1 MKLVT
6 FANKD
11 KPHIGVLQGEDSDL
25 SVLDLNLLDPS
36 LPTDM
41 LKFLEEGEATRE
53 KTLAALSSNR
63 EFSNLPLKN
72 IRLQAPVPRPGK
84 ILCVGLNYR
93 DHAEES
99 EFAIPDTP
107 IIFAKYNNC
116 VIGPYDPIVIPRVT
130 DQVDWEG
137 ELGVVIG
144 KAGKYIPE
152 SKALDYVGGYVVF
165 NDVSSRDYQF
175 RTSQWTIGKSFDT
188 FGPMGP
194 ALVTT
199 DEIPDPAD
207 LNLLTLVN
215 GDVMQKS
222 NTRFLIFSVPYLI
235 SYLSSVMTLQPGDL
249 ISTGTPAGVGSSRDP
264 KQFLKPGDVV
274 RVEIDR
280 IGSLENP
287 VIADA

>member
-6 FANKD
+6 FAYKD
-11 KPHIGVLQGEDSDL
+11 ITHIGLLQGKDSDL
-25 SVLDLNLLDPS
+25 RVLDLNLLDPT

-41 LKFLEEGEATRE
+41 LQFLENGEAARE
-53 KTLAALSSNR
+53 QALSALSANR
-63 EFSNLPLKN
+63 EFPDFPLRK
-72 IRLQAPVPRPGK
+72 IRLKAPLPRPGK

-93 DHAEES
+93 EHAEES
-99 EFAIPDTP
+99 EFAVPDTP
-107 IIFAKYNNC
+107 IIFAKYYNC
-116 VIGPYDPIVIPRVT
+116 VIGPYDPIVIPRIT

-165 NDVSSRDYQF
+165 NDVSERDYQF

-194 ALVTT
+194 SLVTS
-199 DEIPDPAD
+199 DEIPNPAD
-207 LNLLTLVN
+207 LNLVTRVN
-215 GDVMQKS
+215 GEVKQMS
-222 NTRFLIFSVPYLI
+222 NTSCLIFNVPYLI
-235 SYLSSVMTLQPGDL
+235 SYISSVMTLQPGDL
-249 ISTGTPAGVGSSRDP
+249 ISTGTPAGVGFSRSP
-264 KQFLKPGDVV
+264 KQFLRPGDVV
-274 RVEIDR
+274 HIEIDR

-287 VIADA
+287 VIAEV